1 MASNFGLL
9 GFRLAALGGA
19 LVTACVLAAVCYG
32 SEPPAIYPVGVRL
45 VEYTDTHYGD
55 RTMAMA
61 VFYPAVVGEGAAPFA
76 VPFFIR
82 LSLYKD
88 AEMAFDGTKHPLVMF
103 SHGRGSNGFY
113 YAWFA
118 QRLASHGYIVAAPY
132 HYRANTY
139 DATIAYLANRLWQRP
154 VDVSLD
160 ISFLLNDPF
169 WGKYINPDRIGVA
182 GHSQGE
188 FTALWLG
195 GPKVN
200 PEKYLAFQKGWRIG
214 AQMRW
219 CMTASRSVWISRTL
233 PEQLGAEGGQSVSE
247 RFASDG
253 NQPREGFIEFENK
266 KNCPGD

>member
-1 MASNFGLL
+1 M
-9 GFRLAALGGA
+9 
-19 LVTACVLAAVCYG
+19 TACVLATVCYG
-32 SEPPAIYPVGVRL
+32 SEPPAISPVGVRQ

-61 VFYPAVVGEGAAPFA
+61 VFFPAVVGEGAAPFA
-76 VPFFIR
+76 MPFFIK

-118 QRLASHGYIVAAPY
+118 QLLASHGYIVAAPY

-169 WGKYINPDRIGVA
+169 WGKYPESPLPAIRKADSPHFGSVA
-182 GHSQGE
+182 PRSTPRNISPSRRAGATTWASHRTQC
-188 FTALWLG
+188 
-195 GPKVN
+195 
-200 PEKYLAFQKGWRIG
+200 AFNAR
-214 AQMRW
+214 
-219 CMTASRSVWISRTL
+219 
-233 PEQLGAEGGQSVSE
+233 
-247 RFASDG
+247 
-253 NQPREGFIEFENK
+253 
-266 KNCPGD
+266 